1 MTSVFRA
8 TVLFVVICSTAVLAQ
23 GRTSPAI
30 ADSSAARIMTRL
42 GSQTTAVW
50 LQNVLRQTEVR
61 YPQAKLDEIG
71 DSLARRAID
80 PASIQENSEAYT
92 RALNAVLALLQAGI
106 VRSPNGRPYA
116 GAYDRL
122 LTVHRQAQP
131 RLVRRW
137 ALIGM
142 LASSHSSAVDYLRR
156 VAESNDST
164 AVDAVELLVTDANGG
179 SMVAVTP
186 TPPERQ
192 ESVSALKALVKGGR
206 VTERRATEFLELWQ
220 QRYRAQHPSG
230 NGL

>member
-1 MTSVFRA
+1 MTRVFRA
-8 TVLFVVICSTAVLAQ
+8 AFLLVVCSTAVSAQ
-23 GRTSPAI
+23 GRTAPAI
-30 ADSSAARIMTRL
+30 ADSSAARIMARL

-50 LQNVLRQTEVR
+50 LQDVLRQSEVR
-61 YPQAKLDEIG
+61 YPQAKLDEIA

-80 PASIQENSEAYT
+80 PASTQQNNEAYT
-92 RALNAVLALLQAGI
+92 RALNAVLALLQAGSS
-106 VRSPNGRPYA
+106 RSPNGRAYA

-122 LTVHRQAQP
+122 VAVHRQAQSQF
-131 RLVRRW
+131 VRRW

-142 LASSHSSAVDYLRR
+142 LTSSHSSAVGYLRR

-192 ESVSALKALVKGGR
+192 ESVSALKALVSGGR
-206 VTERRATEFLELWQ
+206 VTEPRATQFLELWK

-230 NGL
+230 GGP